1 MLNESEKSLIQSV
14 ALSSLLKNIVKT
26 QSGRF
31 VRAGPYQFGSIWT
44 RDFCFAARGLLS
56 VDPEVVI
63 EHLDFLISKV
73 YRGPEEGFLV
83 RGLVARII
91 ETQSSKTRVLS
102 GLVRRRLG
110 LPGFRK
116 NIKDLCCGSI

>member
-26 QSGRF
+26 QSGWF
-31 VRAGPYQFGSIWT
+31 VRAGPYQFGLIWT

-56 VDPEVVI
+56 FDPEVVI

-73 YRGPEEGFLV
+73 Y
-83 RGLVARII
+83 
-91 ETQSSKTRVLS
+91 
-102 GLVRRRLG
+102 
-110 LPGFRK
+110 
-116 NIKDLCCGSI
+116 